1 MKYEYLIR
9 KRLLAIDRSPPDK
22 LSNTIQS
29 MSVALTINKGAQK
42 TFNDSM
48 QSLTEE
54 YEKSINTRIK
64 FIEGSWLD
72 KHFKET
78 CLRDYKHSCYDKF
91 RRDII
96 VRTITILKTYR
107 LLPNSV

>member
-1 MKYEYLIR
+1 MYEDLIR
-9 KRLLAIDRSPPDK
+9 KRLLAIDRASPDK
-22 LSNTIQS
+22 LSNVIQS

-48 QSLTEE
+48 QALTEE
-54 YEKSINTRIK
+54 YDKSISDRTEL
-64 FIEGSWLD
+64 IEKCYID
-72 KHFKET
+72 KHSKEIV
-78 CLRDYKHSCYDKF
+78 LRDYRHSCYDKF
-91 RRDII
+91 RRDLI